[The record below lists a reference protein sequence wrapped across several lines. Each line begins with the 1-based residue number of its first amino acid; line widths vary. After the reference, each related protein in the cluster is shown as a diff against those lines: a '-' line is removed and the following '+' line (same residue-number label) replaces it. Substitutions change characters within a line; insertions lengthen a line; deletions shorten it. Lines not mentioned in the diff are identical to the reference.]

1 MQTYNI
7 EIQELLAR
15 VVSVKAENLQEA
27 YLKVREEYKNAEIV
41 LDSSD
46 FIDVKFTDINSPNLQ
61 EEIIEMLNTDK
72 FNHFSG
78 LNNPENP
85 IFKKADRLRS
95 LLY

>member
-61 EEIIEMLNTDK
+61 EEIN
-72 FNHFSG
+72 S
-78 LNNPENP
+78 
-85 IFKKADRLRS
+85 
-95 LLY
+95 